1 MMEDSRIIELYW
13 QRSEQ
18 AIFETEQKYGKY
30 CNSIS
35 YRILKN
41 REDAK
46 ECVNDT
52 WLCAWKH
59 MPPQRPALF
68 SAFLAKIT
76 RNLSLNRYEK
86 ENAAKRG
93 GGEVALVLDELE
105 ECVPA
110 YAGVEDSVDL
120 KQLTALL
127 NDFLKTLDKENC
139 QLFVL
144 RYWYLYPVKELAARA
159 GMGQSKVKMRLM
171 RMRDELREILEQEGY
186 RVQ

>member
-1 MMEDSRIIELYW
+1 MMEDSQIIDLYW
-13 QRSEQ
+13 QRSER
-18 AIFETEQKYGKY
+18 AILETEQKYGKY

-86 ENAAKRG
+86 ENAVKRG

-110 YAGVEDSVDL
+110 YGGVEQSVDL
-120 KQLTALL
+120 KELTSLL
-127 NDFLKTLDKENC
+127 NCFLEKLEEENRR
-139 QLFVL
+139 LFVL
-144 RYWYLYPVKELAARA
+144 RYWYLYSIKELAARS

-171 RMRDELREILEQEGY
+171 RMRDELKEILEQEGY
-186 RVQ
+186 RVS